1 MKKPMANKPTI
12 YSIAPGI
19 PFLDSLAA
27 GLLERHRSDE
37 FALSDIQV
45 FLPTRRACRALTESF
60 LRQSDGKAL
69 LLPSL
74 VPLGETDQPDEML
87 LAEDEPKAGISLKV
101 PPAIPNIQRQFLLSS
116 LIMEAERQR
125 LGVLPSPANATRLAS
140 ALTSLL
146 DQVETEQ
153 LGFEGLVDLVET
165 NYAAHWQVTLDFLL
179 IVTEQWPNLL
189 VDLGC
194 EDPASRRNLLSAA
207 QIKKW
212 RTMPPTGPVYAAG
225 STGSIPATA
234 AMLEAIAN
242 LPCGSVIL
250 PGYDPTLEDNGPVSL
265 PSTHPQFGM
274 VQLVR
279 RMGLK
284 GDDIEP
290 WFGAINPV
298 CSQDRVQLIHAAM
311 APHEEV
317 TRNAEIDFAQ
327 ALSKVRLMTCPT
339 SQEEAGVIALALREA
354 LETPGRTA
362 ALVTPDRTLARR
374 VTAELRRWDIEIDDS
389 AGQPLSSTTV
399 GTYLQLSAIC
409 FAEQIAPVPLL
420 SLLKHPLAAG
430 GMDTA
435 SFRARVRLLERLVLR
450 GPRPGP
456 GFEGLYAL
464 LQGLIDSNSR
474 FVEEAAQLKSWMES
488 LQSIAMALESLL
500 ISGTTVSLVGLIDA
514 HVQFSEQLAASH
526 GTPGPDRLWSGDD
539 GEAAASF
546 ISELRQAAE
555 TFPDI
560 AGYDYPAL
568 LEVLM
573 ASRIVRPRYGTHP
586 RLHIWGLLEARLQRA
601 DLMCLG
607 GLNETVW
614 PSEPKADPWMSRPMR
629 EAFGLPPV
637 ERRIGLSAHDFVQ
650 AFCAEQVMGTRA
662 ERVEGTPTVPARW
675 LLRLDNVLDGGGE
688 AGRAVKAA
696 LAANGAALLG
706 WQAALDTPEFIKPV
720 KAPTPKPP
728 GSARPRHLSVTQI
741 ETWMRDPY
749 AVYAR
754 HILRLRPL
762 DVIDADPGA
771 AERGTMIH
779 DALDHFV
786 REYPDHM
793 PPDVLRV
800 LRDTGVTV
808 FGKTLSLPGVWTF
821 WWPRYER
828 IIEWFSETETAY
840 RQNIKKTH
848 TEVPGA
854 LTIMSS
860 QGQFTLVAKA
870 DRVDELQDGTISIID
885 YKTGQLPS
893 GTDISLGFAPQLPL
907 EAAIAQAGGFS
918 GVAEAPVS
926 RLEFWQLSGGEPP
939 GERRPAGK
947 EIQGLAEAAL
957 RGLTDLVTRF
967 DDPETP
973 YLSQPDPTHTP
984 RWSDYTHLARVHEW
998 SSIEGGSE

>member
-1 MKKPMANKPTI
+1 MADKPKV
-12 YSIAPGI
+12 YSIPPGV

-27 GLLERHRSDE
+27 GLLERHKSDE
-37 FALSDIQV
+37 FALSDIQI
-45 FLPTRRACRALTESF
+45 FLPTRRACRALIEAF

-74 VPLGETDQPDEML
+74 LPLGEVEQQDEML
-87 LAEDEPKAGISLKV
+87 LAEDEPTAGTSLEIS
-101 PPAIPNIQRQFLLSS
+101 PAIPDIQRQFLLSR
-116 LIMEAERQR
+116 LIMEAERRR
-125 LGVLPSPANATRLAS
+125 LGVIPSPANATRLAS
-140 ALTSLL
+140 ALTLFL
-146 DQVETEQ
+146 DQVQTEQ
-153 LGFEGLVDLVET
+153 LSFEALFDLVDA
-165 NYAAHWQVTLDFLL
+165 NYAAHWQITLDFLL
-179 IVTEQWPNLL
+179 IVAEHWPNLL
-189 VDLGC
+189 ASLGC

-212 RTMPPTGPVYAAG
+212 QTMPPLGPVYAAG
-225 STGSIPATA
+225 STGSIPSTAT
-234 AMLEAIAN
+234 MLKAIAD
-242 LPCGSVIL
+242 LPCGAVIL
-250 PGYDPTLEDNGPVSL
+250 PGYDPTLGENGPASL
-265 PSTHPQFGM
+265 PATHPQYGM
-274 VQLVR
+274 VGLVR
-279 RMGLK
+279 MMGLES
-284 GDDIEP
+284 GDIEP
-290 WFGAINPV
+290 WSGAVISV
-298 CSQDRVQLIHAAM
+298 CGEDRVRLIQAAM
-311 APHEEV
+311 APPETV
-317 TRNAEIDFAQ
+317 TLNADIDFAQ
-327 ALSKVRLMTCPT
+327 ALSRVSFITCPT
-339 SQEEAGVIALALREA
+339 PQEEAGVIALALREA
-354 LETPGRTA
+354 LETPGRNA

-374 VTAELRRWDIEIDDS
+374 VAAELRRWDIEIDDS
-389 AGQPLSSTTV
+389 AGQPLSSTPV

-409 FAEQIAPVPLL
+409 LTEKIAPVQLL

-435 SFRARVRLLERLVLR
+435 SFRTRVRLLERLVLR

-456 GFEGLYAL
+456 GFEGLDAVLQEL
-464 LQGLIDSNSR
+464 LDSNSR
-474 FVEEAAQLKSWMES
+474 FVKEAEKLKGWIAS
-488 LQSIAMALESLL
+488 LQSIAMAFESLL
-500 ISGTTVSLVGLIDA
+500 ASSTTVSLVGLIDA

-526 GTPGPDRLWSGDD
+526 ETSGADRLWAGDD

-546 ISELRQAAE
+546 ISELREAAE

-560 AGYDYPAL
+560 AGADYPAL

-573 ASRIVRPRYGTHP
+573 ASRIVRSRYGTHP

-614 PSEPKADPWMSRPMR
+614 PSEPRADPWMSRPMR
-629 EAFGLPPV
+629 QAFGLPPI
-637 ERRIGLSAHDFVQ
+637 ERRIGLSAHDFAQ
-650 AFCAEQVMGTRA
+650 AFCAEQVIITRA

-688 AGRAVKAA
+688 VGHAVKAR
-696 LAANGAALLG
+696 LAANSAALLA
-706 WQAALDTPEFIKPV
+706 WQAALDAPDSIKPL
-720 KAPTPKPP
+720 KAPAPKPP
-728 GSARPRHLSVTQI
+728 VRARPRQLSVTQV

-779 DALDHFV
+779 EALDRFV
-786 REYPDHM
+786 RDYPDHM

-800 LRDTGVTV
+800 LSDTGVTV

-828 IIEWFSETETAY
+828 IIEWFAETETAY
-840 RQNIKKTH
+840 RQNIRKTH
-848 TEVPGA
+848 TEVPGT
-854 LTIMSS
+854 LEIISR
-860 QGQFTLVAKA
+860 QGKFTLIAKA
-870 DRVDELQDGTISIID
+870 DRVDELEDGTISIID
-885 YKTGQLPS
+885 YKTGQPPS

-918 GVAEAPVS
+918 GVAGAPVTL
-926 RLEFWQLSGGEPP
+926 LEFWQLSGGAPA

-957 RGLTDLVTRF
+957 RGLTDLVTQF
-967 DDPETP
+967 DNPETP
-973 YLSQPDPTHTP
+973 YLSQPDPSHTP
-984 RWSDYTHLARVHEW
+984 RWSDYTHLARVLEW
-998 SSIEGGSE
+998 SSIEGGSD